1 MLRER
6 WEWDTGLRKIVKV
19 MAIQKEEDP
28 ITIYVEIDEDSDGS
42 LDGMIVEELDEN
54 LMSKI
59 DLLTNEPPNV
69 KMMTRYKNSGIDSS
83 ENFIDKLFGSDKLRD
98 YILSDKKVE
107 TLMKEWEYDEEKFKE
122 ISSKFLLY

>member
-6 WEWDTGLRKIVKV
+6 WEWDTVLRKMVKV

-59 DLLTNEPPNV
+59 DYEVKCPQCNTTTKIIGRVNVNTMNHPTFKCPDCHIEIPLLIR
-69 KMMTRYKNSGIDSS
+69 KGA
-83 ENFIDKLFGSDKLRD
+83 L
-98 YILSDKKVE
+98 
-107 TLMKEWEYDEEKFKE
+107 
-122 ISSKFLLY
+122 